1 MLSVIRINILYLQT
15 ILTKRPGPA
24 LQYTMQRSNT
34 FAKNLIFSSA
44 KANTS
49 LKTRNMLDFSI
60 LGSLFYIELVS
71 RDQFSIFGI
80 VHEVRQ
86 SDE

>member
-15 ILTKRPGPA
+15 VLTKQPGPA
-24 LQYTMQRSNT
+24 LQYTMQRSNM

-86 SDE
+86 SVE